1 MDDTVTTR
9 LIAGDK
15 TQEVGLTVDT
25 IMKEKREVI
34 DVLANAGRRST
45 DGESHNI
52 ERRLLIKELLITAY
66 ITGFFAGT
74 SSAHR
79 DLEKTSSN

>member
-1 MDDTVTTR
+1 MTDTTR
-9 LIAGDK
+9 LMVGDK
-15 TQEVGLTVDT
+15 TQEVSLTIDNL
-25 IMKEKREVI
+25 MREKKEVI
-34 DVLANAGRRST
+34 DVLSSAGRRAGDPDHSV
-45 DGESHNI
+45 

-79 DLEKTSSN
+79 DLAKTESN